1 MTSLIASLALLGV
14 AAFFA
19 ICLGA
24 AEEQGKH
31 RAKPLLVLVAIVTLC
46 FGVAGL
52 AQVALS

>member
-46 FGVAGL
+46 LGVAGL